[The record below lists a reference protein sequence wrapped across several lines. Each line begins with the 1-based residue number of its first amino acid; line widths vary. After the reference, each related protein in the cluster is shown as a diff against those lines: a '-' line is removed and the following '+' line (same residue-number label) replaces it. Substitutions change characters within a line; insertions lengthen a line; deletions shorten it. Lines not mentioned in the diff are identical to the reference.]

1 MVYPYVQT
9 GRNMRY
15 LKKILGYCTIPAF
28 RSDSKDLTPWLLWVA
43 CLRQDHQ
50 ANAKY
55 AFVAQLAEHFTRNEG
70 VMGSS
75 PIKSFL
81 KILV

>member
-1 MVYPYVQT
+1 MSYPCVQMEDRIT
-9 GRNMRY
+9 LARECV
-15 LKKILGYCTIPAF
+15 LKQ
-28 RSDSKDLTPWLLWVA
+28 DLTSCWLWVA